1 MAYLDSAG
9 NVDPSTQNL
18 VDQWQRHERERVAL
32 FAEGTRPVSMAPATS
47 LPSGAEKAVKG
58 TH

>member
-1 MAYLDSAG
+1 VAYLDSAG

-18 VDQWQRHERERVAL
+18 VDQWQRHERERAAL
-32 FAEGTRPVSMAPATS
+32 FPAGVRPVSMVPTSGCPA
-47 LPSGAEKAVKG
+47 GAEKATKG